1 MWMEGIL
8 LSVGIMRRSG
18 DYYKRL
24 MWVSGAL
31 MLMAFIVTFLMVIRI
46 IPEQYYIFSFL
57 TYAVSFFGLY
67 LFLYAYYQYVSPE
80 EEASE
85 V

>member
-1 MWMEGIL
+1 
-8 LSVGIMRRSG
+8 MRRSD

-24 MWVSGAL
+24 MWISGVL
-31 MLMAFIVTFLMVIRI
+31 MFLSFIVTFLMVIRI
-46 IPEQYYIFSFL
+46 IPEQYYIFSIL

-67 LFLYAYYQYVSPE
+67 LFLYAYYQYVSPKE
-80 EEASE
+80 DEQQ

>member
-1 MWMEGIL
+1 M

-24 MWVSGAL
+24 MWISGVL
-31 MLMAFIVTFLMVIRI
+31 MVISFIVTFLMVIKV

-67 LFLYAYYQYVSPE
+67 LFLYAYYQYVSPRE
-80 EEASE
+80 EGSE